1 MTQMRLRTEEGIL
14 EFGGKE
20 FHLKPLDLN
29 DMIDGE
35 EEHDLDM
42 TALSQ
47 GKSKLKDIRT
57 LFYLVINK
65 ANPEGE
71 EAIDLKWVGA
81 NIDLTD
87 KETLVGVINFIAP
100 GEKSA
105 EEEKVG

>member
-1 MTQMRLRTEEGIL
+1 MAKMRLRKDEGIL

-35 EEHDLDM
+35 EEHGLNM
-42 TALSQ
+42 TALAQ
-47 GKSKLKDIRT
+47 GKSKLRDIRT

-71 EAIDLKWVGA
+71 EPIDLKWVGA
-81 NIDLTD
+81 HIDLTD
-87 KETLVGVINFIAP
+87 KDTLEGIINFIAP
-100 GEKSA
+100 GGESA
-105 EEEKVG
+105 SQDG